1 MRKGLEKV
9 CKLEVPPE
17 EGQSAWESP
26 GDQHEGVDFW
36 APWTESLKERKMR
49 QPKRSSPKE
58 VCLQHDLGPNLLP
71 LHWIER
77 ALRSFIASL
86 VISKIPGPGI
96 VWRWN
101 FTAPPF
107 FASSQSFQVLESI
120 TSRPESQQHD
130 SVLPRRNREEWVVA
144 IDKSNYELSRY
155 PAWHCC
161 TQLLVSTSVN
171 LQKSYFET
179 VVVPLYRWRQ

>member
-1 MRKGLEKV
+1 MP
-9 CKLEVPPE
+9 CE
-17 EGQSAWESP
+17 EGQSAWECP
-26 GDQHEGVDFW
+26 GDEHDGFDCW
-36 APWTESLKERKMR
+36 ATWTESLKERKTR
-49 QPKRSSPKE
+49 QPKRSSPKA

-77 ALRSFIASL
+77 ASRSFIASL

-96 VWRWN
+96 ICRWN

-107 FASSQSFQVLESI
+107 FANSQSFQVLESI

-130 SVLPRRNREEWVVA
+130 SVLPRRNGDECVVA

-155 PAWHCC
+155 LARHCW
-161 TQLLVSTSVN
+161 TQLPVTTSVN
-171 LQKSYFET
+171 LQKSYCET
-179 VVVPLYRWRQ
+179 VVIPLYRWRQ